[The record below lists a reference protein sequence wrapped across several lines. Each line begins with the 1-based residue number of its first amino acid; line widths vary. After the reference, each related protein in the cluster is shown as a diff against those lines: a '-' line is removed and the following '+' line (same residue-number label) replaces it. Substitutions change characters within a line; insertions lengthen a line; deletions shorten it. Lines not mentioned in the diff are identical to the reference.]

1 MEFQCK
7 AWRKKN

>member
-7 AWRKKN
+7 KFEE